1 MKSLADE
8 AAPPDTVIAAVA
20 SDFAIAPAQTRWTLL
35 AGEGARY
42 FAASLAALGLDWMVL
57 VTLVRVAGVAV
68 PTAGGIGYLSGMVLA
83 YVLSIRWVFRDRSLR
98 DWQAEFLV
106 FALVGACGL
115 VLTELLL
122 WLLSVRGALPVELA
136 KIVTAGAVFLFN
148 FAGRKWLLFRNK
160 DQG

>member
-1 MKSLADE
+1 LKTLADQS
-8 AAPPDTVIAAVA
+8 AASDTVIAVA
-20 SDFAIAPAQTRWTLL
+20 IGELTGVPARSRWSLL
-35 AGEGARY
+35 AGEGVRY
-42 FAASLAALGLDWMVL
+42 FAASLAALVLDWLVL
-57 VTLVRVAGVAV
+57 VSLVRAAGTAV
-68 PTAGGIGYLSGMVLA
+68 TTAGAIGYLSGMVLA
-83 YVLSIRWVFRDRSLR
+83 YILSIRWVFRDRSVR

-148 FAGRKWLLFRNK
+148 FAGRKWLLFRK
-160 DQG
+160 RGE